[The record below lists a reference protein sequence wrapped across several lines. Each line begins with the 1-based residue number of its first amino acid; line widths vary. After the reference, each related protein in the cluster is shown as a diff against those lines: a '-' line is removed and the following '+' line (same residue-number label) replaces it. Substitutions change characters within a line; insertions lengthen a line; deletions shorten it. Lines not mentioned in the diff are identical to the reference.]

1 MTCIE
6 MRRLLK
12 REFDIDVGVETL
24 RVHLH
29 KHHGRPRRPQKKP
42 LLNEK
47 HMKKR
52 LDFAK
57 EWVDKDWTNVVVS
70 DSKIFWLCPKRVGS
84 KQWFV

>member
-1 MTCIE
+1 M
-6 MRRLLK
+6 
-12 REFDIDVGVETL
+12 
-24 RVHLH
+24 
-29 KHHGRPRRPQKKP
+29 PRRPQKKP